1 MGNGS
6 CVFEWVPCFD
16 PSGQSRLSGG
26 TGSCFVRLRRLKA
39 GHPHIWYT
47 SVRGDGCSKSVE
59 ECRRAIVVCISV
71 LLARGLEL
79 ANEPQRLDPF
89 SERVAACSAGLAV
102 IRARLV
108 QGKPAVEGLTCPPPN
123 LDDEHR
129 TERAFRELLGSAPE
143 IEQDARAMSG
153 PWMPPPQCRVID
165 EIIDTLVPLVRG
177 QSWEPALWRYLLPHI
192 PSVIPTSLV
201 DDLIARDI
209 EVVLLGHQLLR
220 DVDLWKLVEVEEA
233 LLTLAIRRFVNTDYD
248 FGEFEEVLYSTS
260 NHGWVLES
268 LVRQDPSDH
277 EKLDVLASYVS
288 RSPERDVLLERSS
301 TKLRGKVE
309 QLSQ

>member
-1 MGNGS
+1 
-6 CVFEWVPCFD
+6 
-16 PSGQSRLSGG
+16 
-26 TGSCFVRLRRLKA
+26 
-39 GHPHIWYT
+39 
-47 SVRGDGCSKSVE
+47 
-59 ECRRAIVVCISV
+59 
-71 LLARGLEL
+71 
-79 ANEPQRLDPF
+79 
-89 SERVAACSAGLAV
+89 
-102 IRARLV
+102 
-108 QGKPAVEGLTCPPPN
+108 
-123 LDDEHR
+123 
-129 TERAFRELLGSAPE
+129 
-143 IEQDARAMSG
+143 MSG

-233 LLTLAIRRFVNTDYD
+233 LLTLVIWRFVNTDYD
-248 FGEFEEVLYSTS
+248 CGDFEEVLYSTS
-260 NHGWVLES
+260 DHGWVLES

-288 RSPERDVLLERSS
+288 RSPERDVLLKRAS
-301 TKLRGKVE
+301 TELCDRVE